1 MVVAMV
7 FIAVTLISR
16 STVTPETSDAATLK
30 KRKVSLSSV
39 STSSKSATMR
49 KYSYLPMEFGG
60 YVNTYPGGINKNGY
74 IVGVAV
80 SPNRIPFTV
89 IWNPKGSPID
99 LPGLTWGVYQYS
111 GINDSNTVIAA
122 DINNYL
128 NTVTAIKYSISGGMV
143 KLKSLSGNK
152 TPKPIM
158 KPKINIFQNNM
169 FSESPNVY
177 SEDTRP
183 RYINNDGDVVGISN
197 NKAVLWI
204 NEKAEPIDL
213 SLNMRIKETNALTS
227 ANYISD
233 RKDGIVKILAY
244 SYLDSVS
251 YMSTS
256 AKMFYIEYS
265 IKDQKIISSVMQ
277 ERINGNRFLWLEPN
291 RILTDGSVAANY
303 IPVNEKGEFS
313 WDGYIF
319 SSAKFSENIRLKDI
333 VSKAGISSS
342 TYWIVDI
349 NDTTII
355 GYYGLDDNW
364 GNIKYF
370 IVNYKTNTVDFFDDL
385 VASGSIVGFDPGE
398 FKSMQPLF
406 INSNGDIVV
415 EIDDYST
422 SPEIR
427 YPAKLS
433 PLNQ

>member
-1 MVVAMV
+1 MV
-7 FIAVTLISR
+7 FITVTLVSR
-16 STVTPETSDAATLK
+16 ANVTPEESDAATLNK
-30 KRKVSLSSV
+30 KKEVSISSLSS
-39 STSSKSATMR
+39 SSKPTSTR
-49 KYSYLPMEFGG
+49 RYSYMPMEVGG

-128 NTVTAIKYSISGGMV
+128 NTVTAMKYSVSGGMV

-233 RKDGIVKILAY
+233 RKDGVVKILAY

-251 YMSTS
+251 FMSTS
-256 AKMFYIEYS
+256 AKMFYIDYS
-265 IKDQKIISSVMQ
+265 IKDQKVISSVMQ
-277 ERINGNRFLWLEPN
+277 ERINGNRFLWLEPKKM
-291 RILTDGSVAANY
+291 LTDGSIAANY
-303 IPVNEKGEFS
+303 IPVNEKGGFS

-319 SSAKFSENIRLKDI
+319 SNAKFSENIRLKDI
-333 VSKAGISSS
+333 VSKAGINSS

-355 GYYGLDDNW
+355 GYYGLDDTW

-370 IVNYKTNTVDFFDDL
+370 IVNFKTNTVDFIGDL
-385 VASGSIVGFDPGE
+385 ASSGSIVGFDPSE
-398 FKSMQPLF
+398 NKTMQPLF

-422 SPEIR
+422 SPTVR
-427 YPAKLS
+427 FPAKLILIS
-433 PLNQ
+433 E